1 MKDTEL
7 HPSLRQSLF
16 ITGTDTGVGKT
27 TVTVAILRALA
38 RSGLRAAGMKPV
50 AAGAT
55 MTSHG
60 WRNDDALDLA
70 AASNVQ
76 LPYEVLNPC
85 CLPNATSPHLAAID
99 AEAQIKIAGILSA
112 FEQIKLR
119 SDVVMV
125 EGAGGWLVPI
135 SAAAPG
141 DAGQTMQDVAQA
153 LGLPV
158 VLVVGLRL
166 GCLNHAL
173 LTAMAIE
180 KSGLPLAGW
189 IANPI
194 DPHFVEVEGERYVES
209 LCARLTA
216 PLLWRAPP
224 GILPGQ

>member
-1 MKDTEL
+1 MNDAEL
-7 HPSLRQSLF
+7 HPALRQSLF

-27 TVTVAILRALA
+27 TVAVALLRALV
-38 RSGLRAAGMKPV
+38 RSGLRVSGMKPV

-60 WRNDDALDLA
+60 WRSDDALDLA
-70 AASNVQ
+70 AAGNVQ
-76 LPYEVLNPC
+76 LPYEILNPC
-85 CLPNATSPHLAAID
+85 CLPTPTSPHLAAQDAGVSIQID
-99 AEAQIKIAGILSA
+99 PIVLA
-112 FEQIKLR
+112 FEQIRSR
-119 SDVVMV
+119 SDVTIV

-135 SAAAPG
+135 AGASPG
-141 DAGQTMQDVAQA
+141 DGGKTMQDLAQA

-173 LTAMAIE
+173 LTAAAIE
-180 KSGLPLAGW
+180 KSGLSFAGW

-194 DPHFVEVEGERYVES
+194 DPHFVEAERYIDS
-209 LCARLTA
+209 LRARLTS
-216 PLLWRAPP
+216 PLLWRAPQ

>member
-1 MKDTEL
+1 MNDTEL
-7 HPSLRQSLF
+7 HPALRQSLF
-16 ITGTDTGVGKT
+16 ITGTDTEVGKT
-27 TVTVAILRALA
+27 TVAVALLRALV

-70 AASNVQ
+70 AAGNVQ
-76 LPYEVLNPC
+76 LPYEILNPC
-85 CLPNATSPHLAAID
+85 CLPNPTAPHLAAMD
-99 AEAQIKIAGILSA
+99 AGISIKIAPIVSA
-112 FEQIKLR
+112 FEQIRSR
-119 SDVVMV
+119 SDVTIV
-125 EGAGGWLVPI
+125 EGAGGWLAPI
-135 SAAAPG
+135 GPDNPQDG
-141 DAGQTMQDVAQA
+141 GQTMQDLAQA

-173 LTAMAIE
+173 LTAAAIE
-180 KSGLPLAGW
+180 KSGLPFAGW

-194 DPHFVEVEGERYVES
+194 DPHFVEAQRYIDS
-209 LCARLTA
+209 LGTRLTA
-216 PLLWRAPP
+216 PLLWRAPR